1 MQEVRMPAKFIRAY
15 DTEDQTY
22 EAVLSKWY
30 YEVEVQSK
38 AQRLY
43 ITLHQEDERKK
54 GVKLRRPYCDVSLAV
69 LRLTESGV
77 ELHDLKDI
85 VVDRSLEIEVNLDP
99 GRFIILP
106 RTTGCLSLRKTTS
119 I

>member
-38 AQRLY
+38 A
-43 ITLHQEDERKK
+43 
-54 GVKLRRPYCDVSLAV
+54 
-69 LRLTESGV
+69 
-77 ELHDLKDI
+77 
-85 VVDRSLEIEVNLDP
+85 
-99 GRFIILP
+99 
-106 RTTGCLSLRKTTS
+106 
-119 I
+119 